1 MGTDGILAL
10 PALGTVWLA
19 LYPDRRWPS
28 FIDTVY
34 CRGENEPCYPH
45 SRSDT
50 VTPMPAVPNTG
61 KPITQLLYRWQQGDA
76 AALEEVSPLVY
87 QELHKLASRAMRRE
101 RKGHTLCTTALV
113 NEAMLHLMGS
123 KISWHDQ
130 QHFYR
135 VAVRQM
141 RRILVDHARA
151 RQRKKR
157 GGDLSVEAL
166 DEGRLAATELDFD
179 LLDIDTALS
188 DLAEFDQR
196 KHDMVELY
204 YFAGLTM
211 DETARLLELSG
222 KTVQRELRL
231 AEAWLHHALAPDDN
245 AG

>member
-1 MGTDGILAL
+1 MGIDSILAL
-10 PALGTVWLA
+10 PVLGTAWLA
-19 LYPDRRWPS
+19 SYPGRWWPG
-28 FIDTVY
+28 FIDTGH
-34 CRGENEPCYPH
+34 CREENRPCYPFP
-45 SRSDT
+45 RSDT
-50 VTPMPAVPNTG
+50 VIPMPAVPNTG
-61 KPITQLLYRWQQGDA
+61 KPITQLLCRWQQGDA

-101 RKGHTLCTTALV
+101 RKNHTLCTTALV

-123 KISWHDQ
+123 TVSCHDR

-135 VAVRQM
+135 VAARQM

-157 GGDLSVEAL
+157 GGNLSVEAL
-166 DEGRLAATELDFD
+166 DEGKLAAAEMNFD
-179 LLDIDTALS
+179 LLDIDAVLSAL
-188 DLAEFDQR
+188 AKFDQR

-204 YFAGLTM
+204 YFAGLTV
-211 DETARLLELSG
+211 DETARLLGLSG

>member
-1 MGTDGILAL
+1 MGADGILAL
-10 PALGTVWLA
+10 PMLGTVGLA
-19 LYPDRRWPS
+19 SYSDRAWPG
-28 FIDTVY
+28 FIDTGH
-34 CRGENEPCYPH
+34 CRGENGPCYPYP
-45 SRSDT
+45 RSDT
-50 VTPMPAVPNTG
+50 VIPMPAAPNTG

-87 QELHKLASRAMRRE
+87 QELHKFASRAMRRE

-123 KISWHDQ
+123 TISWHDR

-135 VAVRQM
+135 VAARQM

-157 GGDLSVEAL
+157 GGDLPIEAL
-166 DEGRLAATELDFD
+166 DEDRLAAAELNFD

-204 YFAGLTM
+204 YFAGLTV

-245 AG
+245 AD